1 MNVLAFYVTKMLY
14 LLLTSLFFM
23 LTTSTNL
30 VAYDQITCDKLEAA
44 QTNLD
49 EQFGG
54 KLKTSYNR

>member
-1 MNVLAFYVTKMLY
+1 
-14 LLLTSLFFM
+14 M
-23 LTTSTNL
+23 LTTSANL

-54 KLKTSYNR
+54 KLKNSYNRCKTLYIYIYIYILV